1 MTIDPGQ
8 GGAVRTISVWSR
20 AHRGLCT
27 ACAGI
32 LAAAVAGAA
41 ILPAPARALEPAR
54 PPLRIGLAGE
64 PTTLD
69 PHAVNIAPNN
79 ALAWHLFEAL
89 THVDA
94 KTRLVPG
101 LALSWQALSPT
112 EWEFRLR
119 PGVRFHDGSAFDAE
133 DVVASIERARRLPN
147 GQFGSFVQRISD
159 LRIID
164 PYTLRITTAQPHA
177 ALPLD
182 LDSIFIISRRHAKAS
197 SDAFDRGEAA
207 VGTGPWRLRRFSRGE
222 RVELDRND
230 DFHGVLP
237 DWASAELRVY
247 GAERA
252 RMAALLG
259 GDVDLIESVPG
270 ADLVRLRTNP
280 RFAIEQAVS
289 WRTLFFHADERV
301 PENAAPR
308 SHPLADPRVRQA
320 LSLAIDRRAIVG
332 RLLDGAGRPASNL
345 VAPGVFGHD
354 STLAVPRFDPAL
366 ARQLLAE
373 AGFPGGF
380 DLTLAAPNN
389 RYPGD
394 ARIAQ
399 AVAAMF
405 ARVGVRVRLVTLP
418 VNVYL
423 PRARRGEFALALL
436 GWGSFSA
443 DLALRSLVA
452 TRDPSRGNGGWNWS
466 YYSSPEVDR
475 LLDAAAGEFDPERR
489 EATVRRA
496 MRQAMNDL
504 AVIPLH
510 HTMASW
516 AMTRG
521 LRYTARTDEFTFAHE
536 VHPATERR

>member
-1 MTIDPGQ
+1 
-8 GGAVRTISVWSR
+8 
-20 AHRGLCT
+20 
-27 ACAGI
+27 
-32 LAAAVAGAA
+32 
-41 ILPAPARALEPAR
+41 
-54 PPLRIGLAGE
+54 LRIGLAGE

-94 KTRLVPG
+94 QTRLTPG
-101 LALSWQALSPT
+101 LALSWQAISPT

-119 PGVRFHDGSAFDAE
+119 QGVRFHDGSAFDAE

-147 GQFGSFVQRISD
+147 GQFGAFVQRIST
-159 LRIID
+159 LRIVD
-164 PYTLRITTAQPHA
+164 PYTLRISTSQPHA

-182 LDSIFIISRRHAKAS
+182 LDSIFIISRRHAMAS

-230 DFHGVLP
+230 AFHGTLP
-237 DWASAELRVY
+237 EWPAVELRVY

-270 ADLVRLRTNP
+270 ADLVRLRGNP

-289 WRTLFFHADERV
+289 WRTLFFHADERL
-301 PENAAPR
+301 AAHAAAA
-308 SHPLADPRVRQA
+308 SNPLADRRVRQA
-320 LSLAIDRRAIVG
+320 LSLAIDRRAIVE
-332 RLLDGAGRPASNL
+332 RLLDGAGRPAGNL

-354 STLAVPRFDPAL
+354 ETLSVPRFDPAL

-373 AGFPGGF
+373 AGYPGGF
-380 DLTLAAPNN
+380 ELTLAAPNN

-405 ARVGVRVRLVTLP
+405 ARIGVRARLVTLP

-423 PRARRGEFALALL
+423 PRARRGEFALAML

-452 TRDPSRGNGGWNWS
+452 TRDPARGNGGWNWS

-475 LLDAAAGEFDPERR
+475 LLDTAAAEFDPDRR
-489 EATVRRA
+489 ESLVRTA
-496 MRQAMNDL
+496 MRHAMRDG

-516 AMTRG
+516 AMRRE

-536 VHPATERR
+536 VHAAPDRR